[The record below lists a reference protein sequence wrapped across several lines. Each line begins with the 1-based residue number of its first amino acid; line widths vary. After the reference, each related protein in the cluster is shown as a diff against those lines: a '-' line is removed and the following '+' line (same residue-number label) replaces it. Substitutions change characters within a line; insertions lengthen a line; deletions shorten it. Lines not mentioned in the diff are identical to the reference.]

1 MNANKLVSE
10 IIESARNINN
20 VHPSVKGTSVQHY
33 SNLDVVS
40 NVCQGTKLLKKYTGN
55 TIWLVKIQLEV

>member
-20 VHPSVKGTSVQHY
+20 VHPSVKGTSVRHY
-33 SNLDVVS
+33 SNLDMAR
-40 NVCQGTKLLKKYTGN
+40 NVCQGTKLLKKN
-55 TIWLVKIQLEV
+55 TLEILFGW